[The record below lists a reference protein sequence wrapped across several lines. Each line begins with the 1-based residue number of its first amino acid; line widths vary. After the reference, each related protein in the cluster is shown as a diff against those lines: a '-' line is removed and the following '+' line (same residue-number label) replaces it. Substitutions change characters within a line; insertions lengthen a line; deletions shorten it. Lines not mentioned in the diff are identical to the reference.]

1 MKTYKVDTKETV
13 WHRSEYS
20 VEDDVTPE
28 QLYKMIQQNEIEA
41 DDYEGYMIDTAEQ
54 MLTMD
59 NDGQST
65 VEIMEKSPEMG
76 WTAIWGNG
84 KQEYGQSY
92 EKEEKES

>member
-1 MKTYKVDTKETV
+1 MKIYKVDTKETV
-13 WHRSEYS
+13 WHRDEYE

-28 QLYKMIQQNEIEA
+28 QLYKMIKQGEIVSS
-41 DDYEGYMIDTAEQ
+41 YCEGYLYDTAEQ
-54 MLTMD
+54 MLTRD

-65 VEIMEKSPEMG
+65 VEVMELSNEMG

-92 EKEEKES
+92 EKQKEG

>member
-1 MKTYKVDTKETV
+1 MKTYKVDKKETI
-13 WHRSEYS
+13 WHRSEYQ

-28 QLYKMIQQNEIEA
+28 ELYRMIQQNEIEA
-41 DDYEGYMIDTAEQ
+41 DEYEGYMYDTAEQ
-54 MLTMD
+54 IYPHE

-65 VEIMEKSPEMG
+65 VEVMEKSHEMG

>member
-13 WHRSEYS
+13 WHRDEYE

-28 QLYKMIQQNEIEA
+28 QLYEMIQQGEIEPS
-41 DDYEGYMIDTAEQ
+41 YCEGYLCDTTEQ
-54 MLTMD
+54 MLTRD

-65 VEIMEKSPEMG
+65 VEVMGPSPEMG
-76 WTAIWGNG
+76 WTAVWGNG

-92 EKEEKES
+92 EE